1 MHLFVVFWWPEICS
15 MSTPRTTFYW
25 HKAKSGNSI
34 QTLHCVPITFRSNFT
49 QFYRVSHFR
58 TKFGTM
64 NNEHSIV
71 RIKYKVCICG
81 CFEFIITLPQSGSS
95 VCNQIFLPVLRTQM
109 SHHRKVPFRN
119 NRKHWWIHQ
128 VIMNDNNGRGL
139 TWSNID
145 KYWNIV
151 EVWTIIIIIKPFQFF
166 EMN

>member
-1 MHLFVVFWWPEICS
+1 MARNMFNVNTTNNILLAQSKIWELNSNSSLRANHIQIEFYTILPSFTFPNEIWNDEQW
-15 MSTPRTTFYW
+15 TFNR
-25 HKAKSGNSI
+25 A
-34 QTLHCVPITFRSNFT
+34 
-49 QFYRVSHFR
+49 
-58 TKFGTM
+58 
-64 NNEHSIV
+64 
-71 RIKYKVCICG
+71 YKVQSICG